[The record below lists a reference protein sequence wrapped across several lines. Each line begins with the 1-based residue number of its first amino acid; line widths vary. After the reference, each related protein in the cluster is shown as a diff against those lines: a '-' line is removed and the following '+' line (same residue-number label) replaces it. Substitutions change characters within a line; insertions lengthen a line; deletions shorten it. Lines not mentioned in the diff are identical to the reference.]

1 LLRRREKLVFLSKAT
16 ATAMAKQVR
25 TELIY
30 FGDAIKKRFC
40 IAEVELKPMKITAIQ
55 VKKIVALFCTN
66 KYIYYF
72 QQK

>member
-1 LLRRREKLVFLSKAT
+1 
-16 ATAMAKQVR
+16 MAKQVR